1 MEMDGLKGFMK
12 KMKIPDM
19 TKDTGNKGQSIKAI
33 NKALEEKMNDKA
45 KIYGFIGMEVYDLSK
60 EKQIE
65 IVQIKN
71 YLDQMDALKNAGKN
85 ICTCGYKL
93 KPQDR
98 FCPNCGE
105 VISREI
111 TVCVCGA
118 KIDKNMKF
126 CRTCGKSIEEIQK
139 AFEPAQP
146 KMRECIC
153 GAKIPEGQFMCFEC
167 GRKIE

>member
-71 YLDQMDALKNAGKN
+71 YLDQMDALN
-85 ICTCGYKL
+85 
-93 KPQDR
+93 Q
-98 FCPNCGE
+98 E
-105 VISREI
+105 
-111 TVCVCGA
+111 
-118 KIDKNMKF
+118 
-126 CRTCGKSIEEIQK
+126 IEELEK
-139 AFEPAQP
+139 E
-146 KMRECIC
+146 KRSL
-153 GAKIPEGQFMCFEC
+153 K
-167 GRKIE
+167 